1 MKQKREEFKLNSHEI
16 NTQRSENLNNIESSP
31 SHSNL
36 KSESDINEL
45 HTDLT
50 KNKLINETVNSKDI
64 KLEHKECLE
73 KITEDSC
80 DKRESKRISIRIP
93 GRKARKSIKIQQEAG
108 NNI

>member
-50 KNKLINETVNSKDI
+50 KNKLIN
-64 KLEHKECLE
+64 
-73 KITEDSC
+73 
-80 DKRESKRISIRIP
+80 
-93 GRKARKSIKIQQEAG
+93 IKIYKVWGLGIGDWGLGIGPNPQSPIPNPQSPYS
-108 NNI
+108 NSFLRKKN